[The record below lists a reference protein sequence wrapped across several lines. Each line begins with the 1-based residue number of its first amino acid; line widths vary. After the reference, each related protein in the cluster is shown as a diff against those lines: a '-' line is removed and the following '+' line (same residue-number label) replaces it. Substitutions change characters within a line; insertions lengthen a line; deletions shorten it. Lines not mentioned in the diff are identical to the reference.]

1 MSATTPLR
9 SSGFGPDHLM
19 AAERQQLTR
28 ERGRALRRRGDF
40 GGRRVER
47 MLGPQAAGDQ
57 FRVAD
62 DHRQQIVEVV
72 RDAAGEAADRFELL
86 RLMEL
91 RFEARVLGFHAL
103 PILELLAQLTVGF
116 VELRGPFGD
125 EASEAALARRDQADD
140 GADARSGRRGRRA
153 RKPVSRYHGSSTR
166 NSQRGGRRID
176 VPVAIDRAHVDAVH
190 ARGEPVQQRARRR
203 SNSDDHA
210 PLSTRH
216 EYIRRRDEV

>member
-1 MSATTPLR
+1 MSATTR
-9 SSGFGPDHLM
+9 VEIDRFGPDHLM
-19 AAERQQLTR
+19 ASERQELTR
-28 ERGRALRRRGDF
+28 ERRGALRRRGDL
-40 GGRRVER
+40 GGGRVER
-47 MLGPQAAGDQ
+47 MFGPQAAGDQ

-116 VELRGPFGD
+116 VELRGAFGD

-140 GADARSGRRGRRA
+140 GADGDQAGEADERGSRFRDTTGAARGTAARRA
-153 RKPVSRYHGSSTR
+153 WDRRSSC
-166 NSQRGGRRID
+166 
-176 VPVAIDRAHVDAVH
+176 DRS
-190 ARGEPVQQRARRR
+190 RARRR
-203 SNSDDHA
+203 DACPRRGRESSA
-210 PLSTRH
+210 PASV
-216 EYIRRRDEV
+216 E